1 MPSTT
6 SKWLIGCGIGCG
18 VIILLI
24 AALIGGSYFLMRDTM
39 KGFKESS
46 QSDKLLDEKYGAT
59 DSFTPWPDGAVPPTR
74 MEVFLSV
81 REATQPSREQI
92 VKAFSALPMEKGQIE
107 KLKSQSAMEK
117 ISSVFKIG
125 KSAFGL
131 GSTLG
136 TFMQVRN
143 DAMLSSEMGM
153 GEYTYIYA
161 IAYYGGMKHSPW
173 DGPEG
178 PGGAAGP
185 GGPRGDGEHGDP
197 ASGPPADR
205 RVRHRTTDLRVHG
218 DLAKMLSNQLAS
230 LPAGAIAGASADWR
244 QVLTKE
250 IAAMENDPTR
260 MPWKEGLPPQ
270 IAASIEAYRP
280 RLEATYTPITNEFEL
295 GRSRAHGSWS
305 VTAE

>member
-24 AALIGGSYFLMRDTM
+24 AAMIGGSYFLMRDTM

-46 QSDKLLDEKYGAT
+46 QSDKLLDEKYGAS
-59 DSFTPWPDGAVPPTR
+59 DGFTPWPDGAVPPAR
-74 MEVFLSV
+74 MDVFLSV

-92 VKAFSALPMEKGQIE
+92 VKAFSGLPTDKAQIE

-136 TFMQVRN
+136 TFFQVRN
-143 DAMLSSEMGM
+143 DAMLSAEMGM

-161 IAYYGGMKHSPW
+161 IAYYGGMKHSAW

-178 PGGAAGP
+178 PGGP
-185 GGPRGDGEHGDP
+185 NGDDGAEHGDQGS
-197 ASGPPADR
+197 APPANR
-205 RVRHRTTDLRVHG
+205 RVRHHTSELRAHDDLM
-218 DLAKMLSNQLAS
+218 KMLSNQLAS
-230 LPAGAIAGASADWR
+230 LPAGAIAGAPADWR
-244 QVLTKE
+244 QVLARE
-250 IAAMENDPTR
+250 IAALEDDSTR

-270 IAASIEAYRP
+270 IAASLEAYRP
-280 RLEATYTPITNEFEL
+280 RLEATYTPVTNEFEL
-295 GRSRAHGSWS
+295 GRSRAHGNWS